1 MIMSKWE
8 TVFSNKGTV
17 NNGAV
22 SQVTNTKLNTVK
34 SKSVPELKKESEKLF
49 AAKIAKENSLVDAY
63 EEKKLKSKALI
74 KEGKRIKAKRDKKT
88 GGNVPAEAAS

>member
-1 MIMSKWE
+1 MSKWE
-8 TVFSNKGTV
+8 VVFSNKGTV
-17 NNGAV
+17 NSNVA
-22 SQVTNTKLNTVK
+22 SLVTNTKLNSVK

-49 AAKIAKENSLVDAY
+49 AIREERENSLVTAY

-88 GGNVPAEAAS
+88 GGKASAEAAS

>member
-1 MIMSKWE
+1 MSKWE

-34 SKSVPELKKESEKLF
+34 SKTIPELKKESEKLF
-49 AAKIAKENSLVDAY
+49 AIREERENSLVTAY

-74 KEGKRIKAKRDKKT
+74 KEGKRIKAKRDKKI
-88 GGNVPAEAAS
+88 GGKAPAEAAS

>member
-1 MIMSKWE
+1 MSKWE

-17 NNGAV
+17 NSNVA
-22 SQVTNTKLNTVK
+22 SLVTNTKLNSVK

-49 AAKIAKENSLVDAY
+49 AIREEKENSLVTAY

-74 KEGKRIKAKRDKKT
+74 KEGKKIKAKRDKKT
-88 GGNVPAEAAS
+88 GGKAPTEAAS

>member
-17 NNGAV
+17 NSNVV
-22 SQVTNTKLNTVK
+22 SQVTNTKLSTVK
-34 SKSVPELKKESEKLF
+34 SKTIPELKKESEKLF
-49 AAKIAKENSLVDAY
+49 AAKIEKENSLVAAY

-88 GGNVPAEAAS
+88 GGEAPADAAS

>member
-1 MIMSKWE
+1 MSKWE
-8 TVFSNKGTV
+8 TVFSNKGTI

-22 SQVTNTKLNTVK
+22 SQITNTKLNTVK

-49 AAKIAKENSLVDAY
+49 AAKIEKENSLVAAY

-74 KEGKRIKAKRDKKT
+74 KEGKRIKAKRDKKDKK
-88 GGNVPAEAAS
+88 NEEIPAEIAS

>member
-8 TVFSNKGTV
+8 VVFSNKGTV
-17 NNGAV
+17 NSNVA
-22 SQVTNTKLNTVK
+22 SLVTNTKLSTVK
-34 SKSVPELKKESEKLF
+34 SKTIPELKKESEKLF
-49 AAKIAKENSLVDAY
+49 AIREERENSLVTAY

-88 GGNVPAEAAS
+88 SGKAPAEVAS

>member
-17 NNGAV
+17 NSNVA
-22 SQVTNTKLNTVK
+22 SLVTNTKLNTVK

-49 AAKIAKENSLVDAY
+49 AIRED
-63 EEKKLKSKALI
+63 
-74 KEGKRIKAKRDKKT
+74 
-88 GGNVPAEAAS
+88 

>member
-17 NNGAV
+17 NSNVA
-22 SQVTNTKLNTVK
+22 SLVTNTKLSTVK
-34 SKSVPELKKESEKLF
+34 SKTIPELKKESEKLF
-49 AAKIAKENSLVDAY
+49 AIREERENSLVTAY

-74 KEGKRIKAKRDKKT
+74 KEGKKIKAKRDKKT
-88 GGNVPAEAAS
+88 GGKAPAEAAS

>member
-1 MIMSKWE
+1 MSKWE

-17 NNGAV
+17 NNCAV
-22 SQVTNTKLNTVK
+22 SQVTNTKLSTVK
-34 SKSVPELKKESEKLF
+34 SKTIPELKKESEKLF
-49 AAKIAKENSLVDAY
+49 AAKIEKENSLVAAY

-88 GGNVPAEAAS
+88 DGKAPAEVAS

>member
-1 MIMSKWE
+1 MSKWE
-8 TVFSNKGTV
+8 TVFSNKVTV
-17 NNGAV
+17 NSNVA

-49 AAKIAKENSLVDAY
+49 AERIEKENSLVAAY

-74 KEGKRIKAKRDKKT
+74 KEGKKIKAKRNKKT
-88 GGNVPAEAAS
+88 GGKAPAEAAS

>member
-1 MIMSKWE
+1 MSKWE

-17 NNGAV
+17 NSNVA

-34 SKSVPELKKESEKLF
+34 SKTIPELKKESEKLF
-49 AAKIAKENSLVDAY
+49 AIREEKENSLVTAY

-74 KEGKRIKAKRDKKT
+74 KEGKKIKAKRDKKN
-88 GGNVPAEAAS
+88 GGKAPAEAVS

>member
-1 MIMSKWE
+1 MSKWE

-22 SQVTNTKLNTVK
+22 SQVTNTKLNIVK
-34 SKSVPELKKESEKLF
+34 SKTIPELKKESEKLF
-49 AAKIAKENSLVDAY
+49 AIREERENSLVTAY

-74 KEGKRIKAKRDKKT
+74 KEGKKIKAKRDKKT
-88 GGNVPAEAAS
+88 GGKAPAEAAS

>member
-1 MIMSKWE
+1 MSKWE

-17 NNGAV
+17 NSNAV

-34 SKSVPELKKESEKLF
+34 SKTITELKKESEKLF
-49 AAKIAKENSLVDAY
+49 AAKIEKENSLVAAY

-88 GGNVPAEAAS
+88 SGKAPAEVAS

>member
-1 MIMSKWE
+1 MSKWE

-22 SQVTNTKLNTVK
+22 SQVTNTKLSTVK
-34 SKSVPELKKESEKLF
+34 SKTIPELKKESEKLF
-49 AAKIAKENSLVDAY
+49 AMREEKENSLVTAY

-74 KEGKRIKAKRDKKT
+74 KEGKRTKAKRDKKT
-88 GGNVPAEAAS
+88 GGKAPAEAAS